1 MKIKLGN
8 NMVIEINNLTACI
21 DGLITLIILLSVFYF
36 TLVYAFLE

>member
-21 DGLITLIILLSVFYF
+21 GGLITLIILLSVFYF